1 MAARRTS
8 LRRAYARLVR
18 HAVQITQDMAACLDE
33 GQLIPPLR
41 PSFKFGCVGYDWT
54 AAEDAHVVLL
64 HFHFHGLG
72 KQISYAVQHADGRA
86 PSLALAC
93 VSRVRT
99 AALSRCA

>member
-1 MAARRTS
+1 
-8 LRRAYARLVR
+8 
-18 HAVQITQDMAACLDE
+18 
-33 GQLIPPLR
+33 
-41 PSFKFGCVGYDWT
+41 
-54 AAEDAHVVLL
+54 VVLL

-99 AALSRCA
+99 AALSLCA